1 MPWQGHLC
9 PELML
14 SGIEILEANTLKSCV
29 GRDGGAGR
37 WEIEGATG
45 PGSSA
50 AEEASRGC
58 CDALCTI

>member
-1 MPWQGHLC
+1 
-9 PELML
+9 ML

-37 WEIEGATG
+37 WEIECGATV

-50 AEEASRGC
+50 TEEASRGS